1 MILIVFVGNIK
12 NTKKKNAVYRKKII
26 YKMLQYKVF
35 RGYGRNVGREGKE
48 NARGMHEGIE
58 KRILIRR

>member
-1 MILIVFVGNIK
+1 MFVGNIK

-35 RGYGRNVGREGKE
+35 WGYGRNVGKEGKE
-48 NARGMHEGIE
+48 NAVGIHKGIV
-58 KRILIRR
+58 KRILIRG

>member
-1 MILIVFVGNIK
+1 MFLENIK

-35 RGYGRNVGREGKE
+35 WGYGRNVGREGKE
-48 NARGMHEGIE
+48 NAVGIYTGIM

>member
-1 MILIVFVGNIK
+1 MGNIK

-26 YKMLQYKVF
+26 DKIAHFKVF
-35 RGYGRNVGREGKE
+35 WGYGRNVGREGKE
-48 NARGMHEGIE
+48 NAVGIHKGIV